1 MAISSLFFI
10 NLPTEFFHFP
20 IHVAIGDF
28 HASVYPPLLHSLIV
42 YNKYIIRRYTTSFG
56 KSIAWS
62 PAPADQ

>member
-1 MAISSLFFI
+1 LVDNQYRWDYQTWKYCLDANTI
-10 NLPTEFFHFP
+10 
-20 IHVAIGDF
+20 
-28 HASVYPPLLHSLIV
+28 